1 MVRLTIKNNAFPLKI
16 TVTVSYE
23 SEVISADTV
32 HTYDLENLA
41 KGMKIRDITI
51 TIDRER

>member
-1 MVRLTIKNNAFPLKI
+1 MVRLTINNNTFPLKI
-16 TVTVSYE
+16 TITVTYE
-23 SEVISADTV
+23 SEVIPSISTRSF
-32 HTYDLENLA
+32 DLEHPT